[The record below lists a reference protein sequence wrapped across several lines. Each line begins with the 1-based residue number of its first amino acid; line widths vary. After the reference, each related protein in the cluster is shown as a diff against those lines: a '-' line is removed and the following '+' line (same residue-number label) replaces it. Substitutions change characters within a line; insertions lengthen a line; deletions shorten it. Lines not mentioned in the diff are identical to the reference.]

1 MSGSSSPLGIVWY
14 RMYSLRMVAIFILRR
29 NSLGSG
35 SWMLSKYVAARFSST
50 VSFSASNLPY
60 SLSVFSL
67 GSTSMS
73 SVSLSFLMP
82 NVLTSVS
89 ICWFFSFAAYSVM

>member
-1 MSGSSSPLGIVWY
+1 
-14 RMYSLRMVAIFILRR
+14 MVAIFILRR

-67 GSTSMS
+67 GSASMS
-73 SVSLSFLMP
+73 SVSLSF
-82 NVLTSVS
+82 
-89 ICWFFSFAAYSVM
+89 